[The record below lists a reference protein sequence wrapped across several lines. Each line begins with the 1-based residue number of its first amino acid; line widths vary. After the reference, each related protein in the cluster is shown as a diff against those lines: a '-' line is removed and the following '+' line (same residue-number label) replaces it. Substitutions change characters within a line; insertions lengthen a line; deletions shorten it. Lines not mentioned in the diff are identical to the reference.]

1 MLKEELTSEAIL
13 YLCAR
18 AVTQRYMLSVVI
30 VGVKQKNIIIRSDG
44 RDNQSKN
51 FLKYYFVICTRD
63 GRDGR
68 GSKISTA

>member
-1 MLKEELTSEAIL
+1 
-13 YLCAR
+13 
-18 AVTQRYMLSVVI
+18 MLSVEI

-51 FLKYYFVICTRD
+51 FLENIFVRCMRDGRD

>member
-1 MLKEELTSEAIL
+1 
-13 YLCAR
+13 
-18 AVTQRYMLSVVI
+18 MLSVEI

-44 RDNQSKN
+44 SDNQSKN
-51 FLKYYFVICTRD
+51 FLKNIFVRCMRD